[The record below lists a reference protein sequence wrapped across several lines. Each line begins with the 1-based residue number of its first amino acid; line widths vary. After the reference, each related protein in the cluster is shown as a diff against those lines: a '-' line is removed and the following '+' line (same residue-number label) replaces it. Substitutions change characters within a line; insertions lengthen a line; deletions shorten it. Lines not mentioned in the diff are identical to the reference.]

1 MAAHR
6 DSPKTRRG
14 GDKRISFPF
23 ANDHAKPNKAV
34 ESDGDKRVFF
44 GLQEPVTGAA
54 TGHIIRVHYS
64 VPRTSRAISL
74 ASLTLFPPRLTAD
87 VRLDKKLSEDSIAL
101 LAFAT
106 QKIRKREATDQG
118 N

>member
-87 VRLDKKLSEDSIAL
+87 VDMAAVLSSEHSDIVPFSPWL
-101 LAFAT
+101 GF
-106 QKIRKREATDQG
+106 
-118 N
+118 